1 MEPLAPM
8 GPGGAMPDAPFS
20 IVSMP
25 CAPSRA
31 AELARLKGRL
41 RDLERGGRG
50 AGGALSLGVPEL
62 DAALPEGGLAL
73 GAVHELIAADPAD
86 GSVFDLAARWL
97 GLAQRRQA
105 GTWVLWC
112 GRAERLYGPGLVQL
126 GLDPAR
132 LVTVRSARAE
142 DALWVLEEAL
152 RCRDLAG
159 AVAEIESMSL
169 AQSRRLQLAAE
180 AGGIGFLLRAPDRVG
195 GKGLGASAAVT
206 RWRIGALPGGSAP
219 APGVLG
225 AAHWKLELLRC
236 RGGRAASFILEGEED
251 GATGGLALAAALR
264 DGPAPSARAR
274 A

>member
-1 MEPLAPM
+1 
-8 GPGGAMPDAPFS
+8 MPDAPS
-20 IVSMP
+20 SVVSMS
-25 CAPSRA
+25 CAASRA
-31 AELARLKGRL
+31 AELARLKDRL

-50 AGGALSLGVPEL
+50 EGPALSLGLPEL

-73 GAVHELIAADPAD
+73 GAVHELIAADSAD
-86 GSVFDLAARWL
+86 GSVFALAARWL

-105 GTWVLWC
+105 GKWVLWC

-142 DALWVLEEAL
+142 DALWVMEEAL

-159 AVAEIESMSL
+159 AVAEIEGLSL

-180 AGGIGFLLRAPDRVG
+180 AGGIGFLVRAPDRAG
-195 GKGLGASAAVT
+195 RGAPELGASAAVT
-206 RWRIGALPGGSAP
+206 RWRIGALPGAPAP

-225 AAHWKLELLRC
+225 PPRWKLELLRC
-236 RGGRAASFILEGEED
+236 RGGRPASFILEGEED

-264 DGPAPSARAR
+264 DGPHPSARAR

>member
-1 MEPLAPM
+1 
-8 GPGGAMPDAPFS
+8 MPDAPS
-20 IVSMP
+20 SVVSMS
-25 CAPSRA
+25 CAASRA
-31 AELARLKGRL
+31 AELARLKDRL
-41 RDLERGGRG
+41 RQLERGGRG
-50 AGGALSLGVPEL
+50 GGQALSPGLPEL

-86 GSVFDLAARWL
+86 GSVFALAARWL

-105 GTWVLWC
+105 GKWVLWC

-142 DALWVLEEAL
+142 DALWVMEEAL

-159 AVAEIESMSL
+159 AVAEIEGLSL

-180 AGGIGFLLRAPDRVG
+180 AGGIGFLVRAPDRAG
-195 GKGLGASAAVT
+195 RGAPELGASAAVT
-206 RWRIGALPGGSAP
+206 RWRVGALPGAP
-219 APGVLG
+219 ASAPGVLG
-225 AAHWKLELLRC
+225 PPRWKLELLRC
-236 RGGRAASFILEGEED
+236 RGGRPAKYIVEGTEGED
-251 GATGGLALAAALR
+251 GAMGGLALAAALR
-264 DGPAPSARAR
+264 DGPARPARAR

>member
-1 MEPLAPM
+1 
-8 GPGGAMPDAPFS
+8 
-20 IVSMP
+20 MP
-25 CAPSRA
+25 CAASRA
-31 AELARLKGRL
+31 AELARLKDRL
-41 RDLERGGRG
+41 RQLERGGEG
-50 AGGALSLGVPEL
+50 VGPALSLGILEL

-86 GSVFDLAARWL
+86 GSAFAFAARWL

-105 GTWVLWC
+105 GKWVLWC
-112 GRAERLYGPGLVQL
+112 GRAERLYGPGLAQL

-132 LVTVRSARAE
+132 LIRVRAHRAE

-159 AVAEIESMSL
+159 AVAEIEGMSL

-180 AGGIGFLLRAPDRVG
+180 AGGIGFLVRAPDRATG
-195 GKGLGASAAVT
+195 AELGASAAVT
-206 RWRIGALPGGSAP
+206 RWRIAAVPSAPPP
-219 APGVLG
+219 APGILG
-225 AAHWKLELLRC
+225 APRWRLELLRC
-236 RGGRAASFILEGEED
+236 RGGRPASFIVEGEEED

-264 DGPAPSARAR
+264 DGPAPPARAR

>member
-1 MEPLAPM
+1 
-8 GPGGAMPDAPFS
+8 MPDAPS
-20 IVSMP
+20 SVVSVP
-25 CAPSRA
+25 CPASSRA
-31 AELARLKGRL
+31 AELARLKDRL

-50 AGGALSLGVPEL
+50 GAQALSLGLPEL
-62 DAALPEGGLAL
+62 DAALPDGGLAL

-86 GSVFDLAARWL
+86 GSAFALAARWL
-97 GLAQRRQA
+97 GLAQRREPGKWA
-105 GTWVLWC
+105 LWC
-112 GRAERLYGPGLVQL
+112 GRAERLYGPGLIQL

-142 DALWVLEEAL
+142 DALWVMEEAL

-159 AVAEIESMSL
+159 AVAEIEGMSL

-195 GKGLGASAAVT
+195 GKELGASAAVT
-206 RWRIGALPGGSAP
+206 RWRIGALPGGPAP

-225 AAHWKLELLRC
+225 PPRWRLELLRC
-236 RGGRAASFILEGEED
+236 RGGRPASFMLEGEED

-264 DGPAPSARAR
+264 DGPARPARAR